1 MIYFGACPKCQG
13 DVTLS
18 RDSYGNFLSCLQCGL
33 MCDVASKPTAV
44 AKPKPKPVAPVW
56 SKDREELPM
65 AA

>member
-1 MIYFGACPKCQG
+1 MIYFAACPKCQG

-44 AKPKPKPVAPVW
+44 AKPKPVAPALFEE
-56 SKDREELPM
+56 REELPM

>member
-18 RDSYGNFLSCLQCGL
+18 RDSYGNFLNCLQCGL

-44 AKPKPKPVAPVW
+44 AKPKPVAPALFE
-56 SKDREELPM
+56 DREELPM

>member
-44 AKPKPKPVAPVW
+44 AKPKPVAPVW